1 MKTKIVFRLLI
12 LVVLVITTQK
22 ITAQDPPGVGIGT
35 NNPTGALLHVA
46 NPDSIAM
53 PSLRLDSI
61 PTYSTGNV
69 TYFLA
74 IDTGG
79 RIVGKVSIDSIV
91 KKKPEMVP
99 ANNIC
104 YGSNIYYPLYNNSD
118 NLHIV
123 VTNSTTVCFYS
134 EAYGLQ
140 KCSLDTLL
148 GYPGALSLNL
158 SGACIINGNVYLLI
172 RGYVSSIF
180 QMKVIKLPISSFNHS
195 SRQEMIFTGGALD
208 GTSHIPYMSGNG
220 NYLYFN
226 YNGGYAGS
234 NNLIAKYQ
242 ISGGNLNKIT
252 TITLS
257 STIASYSYFHI
268 KDDQTIWISDL
279 SANPLKVFDQT
290 GSIIKTYPFNY
301 YLQTNS
307 INWNNTFYWYANGLL
322 HKLDIF

>member
-1 MKTKIVFRLLI
+1 MLTLIFALVFSCAH
-12 LVVLVITTQK
+12 
-22 ITAQDPPGVGIGT
+22 AQVKPGIGIAT
-35 NNPTGALLHVA
+35 DNPTGALLHIA
-46 NPDSIAM
+46 NPPTANM

-61 PTYSTGNV
+61 PNIPLSTLR
-69 TYFLA
+69 YFLA
-74 IDTGG
+74 VDTGG
-79 RIVGKVSIDSIV
+79 RIVGKVSADSIV

-118 NLHIV
+118 NLYIV

-140 KCSLDTLL
+140 RCSLDTLL
-148 GYPGALSLNL
+148 GHPGALSLNL

-172 RGYVSSIF
+172 RGYVSSIS

-195 SRQEMIFTGGALD
+195 SRQEMIFTGGTLD
-208 GTSHIPYMSGNG
+208 GTSYVPYMSGNG

-226 YNGGYAGS
+226 YNGGYTGS

-242 ISGGNLNKIT
+242 ISGGNLNKVT

-257 STIASYSYFHI
+257 GTIASYSYFHI
-268 KDDQTIWISDL
+268 KDDQTIWICDVS
-279 SANPLKVFDQT
+279 NPLRVFDQT
-290 GSIIKTYPFNY
+290 GSLIKTYLFNY
-301 YLQTNS
+301 YLRTNS
-307 INWNNTFYWYANGLL
+307 INWNNTFYWLGDGFLQ
-322 HKLDIF
+322 KLNIF